1 MDIVERFLTYAKV
14 NTQSDETSGIVP
26 STLSQMDFAQRLADD
41 LRSIGM
47 HDVDVSSYGYVT
59 ATLPANTDRQLPTVG
74 FIAHMDTSPDF
85 SAKGVNP
92 RIVNSYDGS
101 DIVLNSEKNIV
112 LSPSDFPELLNYKGQ
127 DIIVT
132 DGTTLLGADDKA
144 GIAAIFDAM
153 EALIAD
159 PSRKHGKIRVCF
171 TPDEEI
177 GQGADH
183 FDVASF
189 GADFAYTIDGGAV
202 GELEYETFNAAEA
215 TVTIHGRNVHPG
227 YAYHKMRNSMRIA
240 SQFTVM
246 LPSFQTP
253 EHTNGYDGF
262 FHLTLMEGTVE
273 KTTLKYIIRDFKRD
287 RFEDRKKEM
296 LHLTNK
302 LNAEFGPGT
311 VETSIRDQYYNMRE
325 KIEPV
330 IYVVDYAHQAMTDCG
345 IECKTVPVRGGT
357 DGSRLSFMG
366 LPTPNIF
373 AGGENFHGKY
383 EYLPIPSLRKAGQVV
398 ARLAEVVALH

>member
-1 MDIVERFLTYAKV
+1 MDILQRFLAYAKV

-26 STLSQMDFAQRLADD
+26 STLSQMDFAQRLAAD
-41 LRSIGM
+41 LKAIGM
-47 HDVDVSSYGYVT
+47 SEVSVSEYGYVT
-59 ATLPANTDRQLPTVG
+59 ATLPSNTAKQVPTVG

-92 RIVNSYDGS
+92 RVVHAYDGS
-101 DIVLNSEKNIV
+101 DIVLNESLGVV
-112 LSPSDFPELLNYKGQ
+112 LSPSEFPELLNYKGQ

-144 GIAAIFDAM
+144 GIAAIFDAL
-153 EALIAD
+153 ENLIAN
-159 PSRKHGKIRVCF
+159 PSREHGKIRVCF

-183 FDVASF
+183 FDVQAF

-215 TVTIHGRNVHPG
+215 VVVINGRNVHPG

-287 RFEDRKKEM
+287 RFEDRKKEI

-311 VETSIRDQYYNMRE
+311 VETTIRDQYYNMRE

-330 IYVVDYAHQAMTDCG
+330 MYVVDYARQAMADCG

-383 EYLPIPSLRKAGQVV
+383 EYLPIPSLRKAGEVV
-398 ARLAEVVALH
+398 ARLAEVVAAR

>member
-1 MDIVERFLTYAKV
+1 MDVVERFLTYAKV

-26 STLSQMDFAQRLADD
+26 STLSQMDFAKRLADD

-47 HDVDVSSYGYVT
+47 SDVCVSPYGYVT
-59 ATLPANTDRQLPTVG
+59 ATLPATTDKPLPTVG

-85 SAKGVNP
+85 STKGVSP
-92 RIVNSYDGS
+92 RIVSAYDGD
-101 DIVLNSEKNIV
+101 DITLNEDLGIR
-112 LSPSDFPELLNYKGQ
+112 LSPNEFPELRDYVGQ

-144 GIAAIFDAM
+144 GIAAIFAAM
-153 EALIAD
+153 EALMSD
-159 PSRKHGKIRVCF
+159 TSRQHGKIRVCF

-183 FDVASF
+183 FDVEAF
-189 GADFAYTIDGGAV
+189 GADFAYTVDGGAV
-202 GELEYETFNAAEA
+202 GELEFETFNAAEA
-215 TVTIHGRNVHPG
+215 TVVIHGRNVHPG

-240 SQFTVM
+240 NQFVGM

-273 KTTLKYIIRDFKRD
+273 ETTLKYIVRDFKRD
-287 RFEDRKKEM
+287 RFDDRKKEL

-302 LNAEFGPGT
+302 LNAEFGAGT
-311 VETSIRDQYYNMRE
+311 VETVIRDQYYNMRE

-330 IYVVDYAHQAMTDCG
+330 MHVVDYARQAMEECG
-345 IECKTVPVRGGT
+345 VKCKITPVRGGT

-383 EYLPIPSLRKAGQVV
+383 EYLPIPSLRKAAEVV
-398 ARLAEVVALH
+398 ARLAEVVAEQ

>member
-47 HDVDVSSYGYVT
+47 QDVEVSPYGYVT
-59 ATLPANTDRQLPTVG
+59 ATLPANTDSQLPTVG

-92 RIVNSYDGS
+92 RIVTAYDGS
-101 DIVLNSEKNIV
+101 DIVLNNEQNII

-153 EALIAD
+153 ESLMAD

-183 FDVASF
+183 FDVPAF

-330 IYVVDYAHQAMTDCG
+330 IYVVDYARQAMTDCG

>member
-47 HDVDVSSYGYVT
+47 HDVEVSPYGYVT

-92 RIVNSYDGS
+92 QIVTSYDGS
-101 DIVLNSEKNIV
+101 DIVLNKEQNVI

-144 GIAAIFDAM
+144 GIAAIFDAL
-153 EALIAD
+153 ESLLSD

-183 FDVASF
+183 FDVTAF

-302 LNAEFGPGT
+302 LNAEFGAGT

-330 IYVVDYAHQAMTDCG
+330 ICVVDYARQAMTDCG

-383 EYLPIPSLRKAGQVV
+383 EYLPIPSLRKAGQVI

>member
-47 HDVDVSSYGYVT
+47 QDVEVSPYGYVT

-92 RIVNSYDGS
+92 RIVTAYDGS
-101 DIVLNSEKNIV
+101 DIILNKEQNII

-153 EALIAD
+153 ESLMAD

-183 FDVASF
+183 FDVPAF

-330 IYVVDYAHQAMTDCG
+330 IYVVDYARQAMTDCG

>member
-47 HDVDVSSYGYVT
+47 QDVEVSPYGYVT
-59 ATLPANTDRQLPTVG
+59 ATLPANTDRQLPIVG

-92 RIVNSYDGS
+92 RIVTAYDGS
-101 DIVLNSEKNIV
+101 DIVLNKEQNII

-153 EALIAD
+153 ESLMAD

-183 FDVASF
+183 FDVPAF

-296 LHLTNK
+296 LHLSNK

-330 IYVVDYAHQAMTDCG
+330 IYVVDYARQAMTDCG

>member
-1 MDIVERFLTYAKV
+1 MDILQRFLTYAKV

-26 STLSQMDFAQRLADD
+26 STLSQMDFAQRLAAD
-41 LRSIGM
+41 LKAIGM
-47 HDVDVSSYGYVT
+47 SEVSVSEYGYVT
-59 ATLPANTDRQLPTVG
+59 ATLPSNTVKQVPTVG

-92 RIVNSYDGS
+92 RVVHAYDGS
-101 DIVLNSEKNIV
+101 DIVLNESLGVV
-112 LSPSDFPELLNYKGQ
+112 LSPSEFPELLNYKGQ

-144 GIAAIFDAM
+144 GIAAIFDAL
-153 EALIAD
+153 ENLIAN
-159 PSRKHGKIRVCF
+159 PSREHGKIRVCF

-183 FDVASF
+183 FDVKAF

-215 TVTIHGRNVHPG
+215 VVVINGRNVHPG

-287 RFEDRKKEM
+287 RFEDRKKEI

-311 VETSIRDQYYNMRE
+311 VETTIRDQYYNMRE

-330 IYVVDYAHQAMTDCG
+330 MYVVDYARQAMADCG

-383 EYLPIPSLRKAGQVV
+383 EYLPIPSLRKAGEVV
-398 ARLAEVVALH
+398 ARLAEVVAAR

>member
-1 MDIVERFLTYAKV
+1 MDVVERFLTYAKV

-26 STLSQMDFAQRLADD
+26 STLSQMDFAKRLADD

-47 HDVDVSSYGYVT
+47 SDVSVSPYGYVT
-59 ATLPANTDRQLPTVG
+59 ATLPATTDKPLPTVG

-92 RIVNSYDGS
+92 RIVSAYDGD
-101 DIVLNSEKNIV
+101 DITLNEELGIR
-112 LSPSDFPELLNYKGQ
+112 LSPNEFPELRDYVGQ

-144 GIAAIFDAM
+144 GIAAIFAAM
-153 EALIAD
+153 EALTSDA
-159 PSRKHGKIRVCF
+159 SRRHGKIRVCF

-183 FDVASF
+183 FDVEAF
-189 GADFAYTIDGGAV
+189 GADFAYTVDGGAV
-202 GELEYETFNAAEA
+202 GELEFETFNAAEA
-215 TVTIHGRNVHPG
+215 TVVVHGRNVHPG

-240 SQFTVM
+240 NQFVGM

-273 KTTLKYIIRDFKRD
+273 ETTLKYIVRDFKRD
-287 RFEDRKKEM
+287 RFDDRKREL

-311 VETSIRDQYYNMRE
+311 VETVIRDQYYNMRE

-330 IYVVDYAHQAMTDCG
+330 MHVVDYARRAMEECG
-345 IECKTVPVRGGT
+345 VRCKITPVRGGT

-383 EYLPIPSLRKAGQVV
+383 EYLPIPSLRKAAEVV
-398 ARLAEVVALH
+398 ARLAEVVAEQ

>member
-47 HDVDVSSYGYVT
+47 QDVEVSPYGYVT

-92 RIVNSYDGS
+92 RIVTAYDGS
-101 DIVLNSEKNIV
+101 DIILNKEQNII

-153 EALIAD
+153 ESLMAE

-183 FDVASF
+183 FDVPAF

-330 IYVVDYAHQAMTDCG
+330 IYVVDYARQAMTDCG

>member
-26 STLSQMDFAQRLADD
+26 STLSQMDFAQRLAAD
-41 LRSIGM
+41 LEAIGM
-47 HDVDVSSYGYVT
+47 SDVSVSEYGYVT
-59 ATLPANTDRQLPTVG
+59 ATLPSNTSRELPTVG

-85 SAKGVNP
+85 SVKHVNP
-92 RIVNSYDGS
+92 RIVTNYDGK
-101 DIVLNSEKNIV
+101 DIVLNEEKGIV
-112 LSPSDFPELLNYKGQ
+112 LSPTEFPELLNYQGQ

-144 GIAAIFDAM
+144 GIAAIFSAM
-153 EALIAD
+153 EALMSN
-159 PSRKHGKIRVCF
+159 PSREHGKIRVCF

-183 FDVASF
+183 FDVEAF
-189 GADFAYTIDGGAV
+189 GADFAYTIDGGAI
-202 GELEYETFNAAEA
+202 GELEFETFNAAEA
-215 TVTIHGRNVHPG
+215 VVVINGRNVHPG

-262 FHLTLMEGTVE
+262 FHLNFMEGTVE

-311 VETSIRDQYYNMRE
+311 VETTIRDQYYNMRE

-330 IYVVDYAHQAMTDCG
+330 MYVVDYARQAMADCG
-345 IECKTVPVRGGT
+345 VECKTVPVRGGT

-383 EYLPIPSLRKAGQVV
+383 EYLPIPSLRKAGEVV
-398 ARLAEVVALH
+398 ARLAEVVAAH

>member
-47 HDVDVSSYGYVT
+47 QDVEVSPYGYVT

-92 RIVNSYDGS
+92 RIVTAYDGS
-101 DIVLNSEKNIV
+101 DIILNNEQNII

-153 EALIAD
+153 ESLMAD

-183 FDVASF
+183 FDVPAF

-215 TVTIHGRNVHPG
+215 TVIIHGRNVHPG

-330 IYVVDYAHQAMTDCG
+330 IYVVDYARQAMTDCG

>member
-47 HDVDVSSYGYVT
+47 QDVEVSPYGYVT

-92 RIVNSYDGS
+92 RIVTAYDGS
-101 DIVLNSEKNIV
+101 DIVLNKEQNII

-153 EALIAD
+153 ESLMAD

-183 FDVASF
+183 FDVPAF

-330 IYVVDYAHQAMTDCG
+330 IYVVDYARQAMTDCG

>member
-1 MDIVERFLTYAKV
+1 MDVVERFLTYAKV
-14 NTQSDETSGIVP
+14 NTQSDETTGIVP
-26 STLSQMDFAQRLADD
+26 STLSQLDFASRLAAD
-41 LRSIGM
+41 LRQIGM
-47 HDVDVSSYGYVT
+47 SDVDVSQYGYVT
-59 ATLPANTDRQLPTVG
+59 ATLPANTTKPAPVVG

-85 SAKGVNP
+85 SAKHVNP
-92 RIVNSYDGS
+92 RIVTSYDGA
-101 DIVLNSEKNIV
+101 DIVLNSELGV
-112 LSPSDFPELLNYKGQ
+112 TLSPSEFPELLNYKGQ

-144 GIAAIFDAM
+144 GVAAIFAAM
-153 EALIAD
+153 EALIAN
-159 PSRKHGKIRVCF
+159 PSRPHGKIRVCF

-183 FDVASF
+183 FDVKAF
-189 GADFAYTIDGGAV
+189 GADFAYTVDGGAI

-215 TVTIHGRNVHPG
+215 TVVIHGRNVHPG

-262 FHLTLMEGTVE
+262 FHLTLMEGCVE
-273 KTTLKYIIRDFKRD
+273 KTTLKYIIRDFRRD

-302 LNAEFGPGT
+302 FNAEFGEGT
-311 VETSIRDQYYNMRE
+311 VVTTIRDQYYNMRE

-330 IYVVDYAHQAMTDCG
+330 MYVVDHARRAMADCG
-345 IECKTVPVRGGT
+345 VECKVVPVRGGT

-383 EYLPIPSLRKAGQVV
+383 EYLPIPSLRKAAEVV
-398 ARLAEVVALH
+398 ARLAEVVAL

>member
-47 HDVDVSSYGYVT
+47 QDVEVSPYGYVT

-92 RIVNSYDGS
+92 RIVTAYDGS
-101 DIVLNSEKNIV
+101 DIVLNNEQNII

-153 EALIAD
+153 ESLMAD

-183 FDVASF
+183 FDVPAF

-311 VETSIRDQYYNMRE
+311 VETTIRDQYYNMRE

-330 IYVVDYAHQAMTDCG
+330 IYVVDYARQAMTDCG

>member
-1 MDIVERFLTYAKV
+1 MDVVERFLTYAKV
-14 NTQSDETSGIVP
+14 NTQSDEASGIVP
-26 STLSQMDFAQRLADD
+26 STLSQMDFARRLADD
-41 LRSIGM
+41 LRTIGM
-47 HDVDVSSYGYVT
+47 SDVDVSPYGYVT
-59 ATLPANTDRQLPTVG
+59 ATLPATVGKPLPTVG

-85 SAKGVNP
+85 SARGVNP
-92 RIVNSYDGS
+92 RIVTAYDGG
-101 DIVLNSEKNIV
+101 DITLNESLGIR
-112 LSPSDFPELLNYKGQ
+112 LSPGDFPELLQYVGQ

-144 GIAAIFDAM
+144 GIAAIFAAM
-153 EALIAD
+153 EALMAD
-159 PSRKHGKIRVCF
+159 TSRPHGKIRVCF

-183 FDVASF
+183 FDVEAF

-202 GELEYETFNAAEA
+202 GELEFETFNAAEA
-215 TVTIHGRNVHPG
+215 TVVVHGRNVHPG

-240 SQFTVM
+240 NQFVVM

-253 EHTNGYDGF
+253 EHTDGYDGF

-273 KTTLKYIIRDFKRD
+273 KTTLKYIVRDFKRD
-287 RFEDRKKEM
+287 RFDDRKREL

-302 LNAEFGPGT
+302 LNAEFGAGT
-311 VETSIRDQYYNMRE
+311 VETEIRDQYYNMRE

-330 IYVVDYAHQAMTDCG
+330 MHVVDYARRAMEECG
-345 IECKTVPVRGGT
+345 VECKIRPVRGGT

-383 EYLPIPSLRKAGQVV
+383 EYLPIPSLRKAAEVV
-398 ARLAEVVALH
+398 ARLAEVVAGQ

>member
-47 HDVDVSSYGYVT
+47 QDVEVSPYGYVT
-59 ATLPANTDRQLPTVG
+59 ATLPANTDLQLPTVG

-92 RIVNSYDGS
+92 RIVTAYDGS
-101 DIVLNSEKNIV
+101 DIILNNEQNII

-153 EALIAD
+153 ESLMAD
-159 PSRKHGKIRVCF
+159 PSRKHGKIRICF

-183 FDVASF
+183 FDVPAF

-330 IYVVDYAHQAMTDCG
+330 IYVVDYARQAMTDCG

>member
-47 HDVDVSSYGYVT
+47 QDVEVSPYGYVT

-92 RIVNSYDGS
+92 RIVTAYDGS
-101 DIVLNSEKNIV
+101 DIVLNNELNII

-153 EALIAD
+153 ESLMAD

-183 FDVASF
+183 FDVPAF

-330 IYVVDYAHQAMTDCG
+330 IYVVDYARQAMTDCG

-383 EYLPIPSLRKAGQVV
+383 EYLPIPSLRKVGQVV

>member
-47 HDVDVSSYGYVT
+47 QDVEVSPYGYVT

-92 RIVNSYDGS
+92 RIVTAYDGS
-101 DIVLNSEKNIV
+101 DIVLNNELNII

-153 EALIAD
+153 ESLMAD

-183 FDVASF
+183 FDMPAF

-330 IYVVDYAHQAMTDCG
+330 IYVVDYARQAMTDCG

-383 EYLPIPSLRKAGQVV
+383 EYLPIPSLRKVGQVV

>member
-47 HDVDVSSYGYVT
+47 QDVEVSPYGYVT

-92 RIVNSYDGS
+92 RIVTAYDGS
-101 DIVLNSEKNIV
+101 DIILNNEQNII

-132 DGTTLLGADDKA
+132 DGKTLLGADDKA

-153 EALIAD
+153 ESLMAD
-159 PSRKHGKIRVCF
+159 PSRKHGKIRICF

-183 FDVASF
+183 FDVPAF

-330 IYVVDYAHQAMTDCG
+330 IYVVDYARQAMTDCG

>member
-47 HDVDVSSYGYVT
+47 HDVEVSPYGYVT

-92 RIVNSYDGS
+92 QIVTSYDGS
-101 DIVLNSEKNIV
+101 DIVLNKEQNVI

-144 GIAAIFDAM
+144 GIAAIFDAL
-153 EALIAD
+153 ESLLSD

-183 FDVASF
+183 FDVTAF

-302 LNAEFGPGT
+302 LNAEFGAGT

-330 IYVVDYAHQAMTDCG
+330 IYVVDYARQAMTDCG

-383 EYLPIPSLRKAGQVV
+383 EYLPIPSLRKAGQVI

>member
-26 STLSQMDFAQRLADD
+26 STLSQMDFAQRLAAD
-41 LRSIGM
+41 LEAIGM
-47 HDVDVSSYGYVT
+47 SDVSVSEYGYVT
-59 ATLPANTDRQLPTVG
+59 ATLPSNTSRELPTVG

-85 SAKGVNP
+85 SAKHVNP
-92 RIVNSYDGS
+92 RIVTNYDGK
-101 DIVLNSEKNIV
+101 DIVLNEEKGIV
-112 LSPSDFPELLNYKGQ
+112 LSPTEFPELQNYQGQ

-144 GIAAIFDAM
+144 GIAAIFSAM
-153 EALIAD
+153 EALMGN
-159 PSRKHGKIRVCF
+159 PSREHGKIRVCF

-183 FDVASF
+183 FDVEAF
-189 GADFAYTIDGGAV
+189 GADFAYTIDGGAI
-202 GELEYETFNAAEA
+202 GELEFETFNAAEA
-215 TVTIHGRNVHPG
+215 VVVINGRNVHPG

-262 FHLTLMEGTVE
+262 FHLNFMEGTVE

-311 VETSIRDQYYNMRE
+311 VETTIRDQYYNMRE

-330 IYVVDYAHQAMTDCG
+330 MYVVDYARQAMADCG
-345 IECKTVPVRGGT
+345 VECKTVPVRGGT

-383 EYLPIPSLRKAGQVV
+383 EYLPIPSLRKASEVV
-398 ARLAEVVALH
+398 ARLAEVVAAH

>member
-26 STLSQMDFAQRLADD
+26 STLSQMDFAQRLAAD
-41 LRSIGM
+41 LEAIGM
-47 HDVDVSSYGYVT
+47 SDVSVSEYGYVT
-59 ATLPANTDRQLPTVG
+59 ATLPSNTSRELPTVG

-85 SAKGVNP
+85 SAKHVNP
-92 RIVNSYDGS
+92 RIVTNYDGK
-101 DIVLNSEKNIV
+101 DIVLNEEKGIV
-112 LSPSDFPELLNYKGQ
+112 LSPTEFPELQNYQGQ

-144 GIAAIFDAM
+144 GIAAIFSAM
-153 EALIAD
+153 EALMGN
-159 PSRKHGKIRVCF
+159 PSREHGKIRVCF

-183 FDVASF
+183 FDVEAF
-189 GADFAYTIDGGAV
+189 GADFAYTIDGGAI
-202 GELEYETFNAAEA
+202 GELEFETFNAAEA
-215 TVTIHGRNVHPG
+215 VVVINGRNVHPG

-262 FHLTLMEGTVE
+262 FHLNFMEGTVE

-311 VETSIRDQYYNMRE
+311 VETTIRDQYYNMRE

-330 IYVVDYAHQAMTDCG
+330 MYVVDYARQAMADCG
-345 IECKTVPVRGGT
+345 VECKTVPVRGGT

-383 EYLPIPSLRKAGQVV
+383 EYLPIPSLRKAGEVV
-398 ARLAEVVALH
+398 ARLAEVVAAH

>member
-1 MDIVERFLTYAKV
+1 MDIVERFLTYTKV

-330 IYVVDYAHQAMTDCG
+330 IYVVDYARQAMTDCG